1 MSDERDDIP
10 AVDSSLQ
17 SMPSHRSDW
26 KQHDLLATILR
37 RYFYLS
43 PHMSGGFLPSWV
55 VSPRD
60 GKEIDDCLDEANA
73 YLQKLGWAAKLL
85 RSEDW
90 MIQLIPLPERQF
102 PGFNLLLVMW
112 SFSALTL
119 TLAGALWMDGSR
131 PEGGWFFESTLFDAI
146 VGYTLPVLGCLLFA
160 SFLQKGI
167 AQHFNHRVGHI
178 SPIPEPTIS
187 LWSLGLFAKSALIW
201 PFGLFLIPS
210 LPRMDARIWD
220 DRKALGWVAIS
231 VPATLI
237 SLGLALWGIG
247 LWLTPDY
254 VAITSSQ
261 NVAEG
266 PFIVEILGQW
276 LLDDYFTRLI
286 WSHPFVKAGA
296 LLTFFGWISL
306 LPIPTFQGGRIM
318 VARAGHT
325 EARSSSNQ
333 TFIFLLILAFAWM
346 FNAFS
351 GFTIWI
357 LVLTLILPLL
367 MFMGSDRSSP
377 IILNKPK
384 GLDLQSMKNIGLVM
398 LVAVLF
404 ALPSQVPF
412 EIDDDWND
420 EVRFEISE
428 SFRAEKIDENWTA
441 SISVHVINP
450 SSINR
455 DWAIDYDRY
464 DSSLLDWEKTW
475 NCDGEDQLSINEF
488 GCGSVLPPR
497 THTTVTLFLN
507 WTDSIHSPMTTNFSL
522 IGLASGD
529 YLSFQISLQPE
540 LSVYPAHPWEL
551 VMEEGEL
558 KRCMSLYSLS
568 SDSLNVSFP
577 NADESLEIQSRLHW
591 IEGEQNLSANYLETP
606 ERVCLRGLD
615 PVVLRTSELNS
626 IQLNED
632 IFDAGLP
639 ELPLVAVVP
648 LSGWNITSES
658 NLGWGFELNS
668 SGILSSVDDLC
679 PLNPSLSI
687 PPAPSEGEWIWD
699 LEVRKISNIPSVNDI
714 NQSLTV
720 LMNEG
725 SSMHVCSPYL
735 SVHPQ
740 FNFSVEQGPELVF
753 ERYNT
758 AHRMWSNMWMAAF
771 NGTLLKDDGASFS
784 FYSSANYSVPV
795 QINYQGNGGQWT
807 TLSSSNSLDF
817 GWNSFEFVPSNSTV
831 STMWFEHQDE
841 SLVIHL
847 ASYV

>member
-1 MSDERDDIP
+1 MSDVQDDNP
-10 AVDSSLQ
+10 AADSSLQ

-26 KQHDLLATILR
+26 KQHDLLANVLR
-37 RYFYLS
+37 RYFYVS
-43 PHMSGGFLPSWV
+43 STMSGGFLPSWV
-55 VSPRD
+55 VSPKD
-60 GKEIDDCLDEANA
+60 GMEIDDCLDEANA
-73 YLQKLGWAAKLL
+73 YLKKLGWAANLL
-85 RSEDW
+85 RSDDW
-90 MIQLIPLPERQF
+90 IVQLIPLPERQF
-102 PGFNLLLVMW
+102 PSFNLLLLMW

-119 TLAGALWMDGSR
+119 TLAGALWMEGSR
-131 PEGGWFFESTLFDAI
+131 PAGGWFFQSTLFDAI
-146 VGYTLPVLGCLLFA
+146 VGYTLPVLGSLLIA
-160 SFLQKGI
+160 SFLQK
-167 AQHFNHRVGHI
+167 AVALRFNHRVGHI

-187 LWSLGLFAKSALIW
+187 LWSIGLFAKSALIW

-231 VPATLI
+231 VPATLV
-237 SLGLALWGIG
+237 SFGLALWGVG

-254 VAITSSQ
+254 VAVTSSQ

-306 LPIPTFQGGRIM
+306 LPIPTFPGGRIM
-318 VARAGHT
+318 IARAGHA

-333 TFIFLLILAFAWM
+333 TFLFLLILAFAWM
-346 FNAFS
+346 FNAFN

-367 MFMGSDRSSP
+367 MFMGSDRGTP

-412 EIDDDWND
+412 EMDDDWND
-420 EVRFEISE
+420 DVQFEISNL
-428 SFRAEKIDENWTA
+428 FHADKVDENWTA

-455 DWAIDYDRY
+455 DWAVDFDRY
-464 DSSLLDWEKTW
+464 QTSLLNWEKTW
-475 NCDGEDQLSINEF
+475 DCDGEDQLDIDGL

-497 THTTVTLFLN
+497 THTTVKLNLN
-507 WTDSIHSPMTTNFSL
+507 WTDSIHSPLTTNFSL
-522 IGLASGD
+522 LGLADST
-529 YLSFQISLQPE
+529 YHSFQISLQPK
-540 LSVYPAHPWEL
+540 LPVYPAQPWQL

-558 KRCMSLYSLS
+558 KRCMSVYSS
-568 SDSLNVSFP
+568 TSEPLNISFP
-577 NADESLEIQSRLHW
+577 NADESLEIQSRLQW
-591 IEGEQNLSANYLETP
+591 LEGEQNLSASYPEAP
-606 ERVCLRGLD
+606 ERICLRGLD

-626 IQLNED
+626 IQLNEQ
-632 IFDAGLP
+632 IFDGGLP
-639 ELPLVAVVP
+639 ELPLIAVVP
-648 LSGWNITSES
+648 SDGWNITAEP

-668 SGILSSVDDLC
+668 SGILSSIEDLC

-687 PPAPSEGEWIWD
+687 PPAPAEGDWIWD
-699 LEVRKISNIPSVNDI
+699 LEVRKISNIPSVTDQ

-720 LMNEG
+720 LMNQG
-725 SSMHVCSPYL
+725 SSMHVCSPVL
-735 SVHPQ
+735 SVNPQ
-740 FNFSVEQGPELVF
+740 FNFSVEEGPELVF
-753 ERYNT
+753 QRYNT
-758 AHRMWSNMWMAAF
+758 THRMWSNMWMAAY
-771 NGTLLKDDGASFS
+771 NGTLLKDDGSTFS

-795 QINYQGNGGQWT
+795 QINYQGNGEQWT
-807 TLSSSNSLDF
+807 TITSTNNLIQ
-817 GWNSFEFVPSNSTV
+817 GWNSFEFIPSNSTL
-831 STMWFEHQDE
+831 STMWFEHQDA